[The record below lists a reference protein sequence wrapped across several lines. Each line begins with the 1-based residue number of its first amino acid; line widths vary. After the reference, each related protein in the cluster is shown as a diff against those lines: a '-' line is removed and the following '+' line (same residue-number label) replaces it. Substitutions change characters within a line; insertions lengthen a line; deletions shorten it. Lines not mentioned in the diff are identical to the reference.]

1 MNEWKMKVSQTNGE
15 GDKQTDRQLEEGRT
29 RARTII
35 VDRTTTTMMIGTW
48 KAEESNVQSSAEAM
62 DGLKSIHRERSL
74 LIFPQIDSD
83 DRYNNVTLLFYRFL
97 RTFPLKDKHNLH
109 FTTPRQLPSDI

>member
-35 VDRTTTTMMIGTW
+35 VDRTTTMMIGTW

-97 RTFPLKDKHNLH
+97 RTFPLKDKHNFH
-109 FTTPRQLPSDI
+109 FTSPRQLPSNI